1 MSDKLNKRF
10 EISEVEEQELI
21 TVSPEDG
28 EDTEVDYNYTR
39 LNMYDL
45 IEKGN
50 KAIEGALEIALEN
63 GHPRAYEVLSSLNKN
78 VGETNEKLMDLH
90 KTVNDLKPVTV
101 PTQVTNNN
109 SLFVGSTKELQKM
122 LKGK

>member
-10 EISEVEEQELI
+10 EISEVEEQELV

-45 IEKGN
+45 IEIGN

-63 GHPRAYEVLSSLNKN
+63 GHPRA
-78 VGETNEKLMDLH
+78 
-90 KTVNDLKPVTV
+90 
-101 PTQVTNNN
+101 
-109 SLFVGSTKELQKM
+109 
-122 LKGK
+122 